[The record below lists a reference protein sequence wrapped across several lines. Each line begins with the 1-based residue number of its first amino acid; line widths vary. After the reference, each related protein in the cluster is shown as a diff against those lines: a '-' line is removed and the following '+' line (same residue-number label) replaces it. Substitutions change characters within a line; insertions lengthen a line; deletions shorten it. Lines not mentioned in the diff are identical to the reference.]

1 VPSGAPR
8 TAGRFDAIVIGSGFG
23 GAVAACRLAEKG
35 LSVLVLERGRAW
47 TPADYPSATGKDWV
61 WNRHQPEREH
71 GWIDLRVFNDVAAV
85 QGAGVGGGS
94 LIGASVFVEAAAQVF
109 DQGWPP
115 EITFA
120 ELAPY
125 YARAGAMLGVQEL
138 PDGQLTARFKLM
150 RDGAR
155 AIGAGGRFRK
165 LPLAVTFDPD
175 WTYDRPHPFAAEASR
190 RWTNPHG
197 RQQGTCIHCGNC
209 TIGCRVQAKNTLDL
223 NYLAAAERQGAQ
235 IWPLHLVSGIAPE
248 AGGYRVHFIRLA
260 DGRRSPGDAWSRR
273 VILAAGSVG
282 STELLLRCRD
292 QAKTLPGLSPRLG
305 EGWSANGDVVTAA
318 VYPDRDVSAARGPT
332 VTCAIDAPDGP
343 LDEQH
348 VCVADGGYPDAIS
361 QALEQ
366 LAPSGVM
373 RKIVRAFRDTIGEAA
388 NGRDPLTCIMPW
400 SGQAA
405 DAATGRLSL
414 EPTWWTPTQ
423 YRLELQ
429 WDSNAAAAAVEAV
442 TAMHRSLAAATGGI
456 ALESPSWSVLK
467 YLITPH
473 PLGGCRMGRSAAD
486 GVVDHQGRVFGY
498 PGLYVADGAIV
509 PRALGLAP
517 ARTIAA
523 LAERIA
529 ALMPA

>member
-1 VPSGAPR
+1 VPSGADPA
-8 TAGRFDAIVIGSGFG
+8 AGRFDAIVIGSGFG
-23 GAVAACRLAEKG
+23 GAVAACRLAEQG
-35 LSVLVLERGRAW
+35 LEVLVLERGRAW

-71 GWIDLRVFNDVAAV
+71 GWIDLCVFNDVAAV

-94 LIGASVFVEAAAQVF
+94 LVGASVFVEAAPQVF

-120 ELAPY
+120 ELQPY
-125 YARAGAMLGVQEL
+125 YAKAGAMLAVQEL
-138 PDGQLTARFKLM
+138 PDGQLTERFKLM
-150 RDGAR
+150 REGAE

-175 WTYDRPHPFAAEASR
+175 WRYHRPHALAAETSR

-197 RQQGTCIHCGNC
+197 RQQGTCVHCGDC

-223 NYLAAAERQGAQ
+223 NYLAAAERQGAE
-235 IWPLHLVSGIAPE
+235 IRPLHLVSRITPE
-248 AGGYRVHFIRLA
+248 AGGYRVHFTRLA
-260 DGRRSPGDAWSRR
+260 DGHRSPGDAWGRR
-273 VILAAGSVG
+273 VVVAAGSIG

-292 QAKTLPGLSPRLG
+292 QARTLPALSPRLG
-305 EGWSANGDVVTAA
+305 EGWSTNGDLLTPA
-318 VYPDRDVSAARGPT
+318 VYAERAVAAARGPT
-332 VTCAIDAPDGP
+332 ATCAIDD
-343 LDEQH
+343 
-348 VCVADGGYPDAIS
+348 ADGRVQVMDGGSPAAIG

-373 RKIVRAFRDTIGEAA
+373 RKIVRAVREAIGAA
-388 NGRDPLTCIMPW
+388 AQGRDPLACIMPW
-400 SGQAA
+400 CGQAA
-405 DAATGRLSL
+405 DAAAGRLSL

-429 WDSNAAAAAVEAV
+429 WDSDAAAAGVEAV
-442 TAMHRSLAAATGGI
+442 AGLHKALTAATGGT
-456 ALESPSWSVLK
+456 ALEPPGWSGLR

-486 GVVDHQGRVFGY
+486 GVVDHLGRVFGY

-509 PRALGLAP
+509 PRALGVGP

-529 ALMPA
+529 ALMPL

>member
-1 VPSGAPR
+1 M
-8 TAGRFDAIVIGSGFG
+8 AGRFDAIVIGSGFG
-23 GAVAACRLAEKG
+23 GAVTACRLAEKG
-35 LSVLVLERGRAW
+35 LEVLVLERGQAW
-47 TPADYPSATGKDWV
+47 TPDDYPSATGKDWV

-71 GWIDLRVFNDVAAV
+71 GWIDLRVFNDVAVV

-94 LIGASVFVEAAAQVF
+94 LVGASVCVEAAPQVF
-109 DQGWPP
+109 GEGWPP
-115 EITFA
+115 EITVA
-120 ELAPY
+120 ELQPY
-125 YARAGAMLGVQEL
+125 YAKAGAMLGVQEL
-138 PDGQLTARFKLM
+138 PDGQLTERFKLM
-150 RDGAR
+150 RDGAG

-175 WTYDRPHPFAAEASR
+175 WSYERPHAFAAETSR

-197 RQQGTCIHCGNC
+197 RQQGTCVHCGNC

-223 NYLAAAERQGAQ
+223 NYLAAAERLGAQ
-235 IWPLHLVSGIAPE
+235 IRPLHLVSCITPE
-248 AGGYRVHFIRLA
+248 AGGYRVHFTRLA
-260 DGRRSPGDAWSRR
+260 DGRRSAGDAWGRR
-273 VILAAGSVG
+273 VVIAAGSIG

-292 QAKTLPGLSPRLG
+292 QARTLPGLSPRLG
-305 EGWSANGDVVTAA
+305 ERWSANGDLLTLA
-318 VYPDRDVSAARGPT
+318 VYADRAVAAARGPT
-332 VTCAIDAPDGP
+332 ATCAIDA
-343 LDEQH
+343 
-348 VCVADGGYPDAIS
+348 ADGRVQVTDSGSPGALGKAI
-361 QALEQ
+361 EQ

-373 RKIVRAFRDTIGEAA
+373 RKIARACRDAISQAA
-388 NGRDPLTCIMPW
+388 QGRDPLACIMPW
-400 SGQAA
+400 SGQTA

-429 WDSNAAAAAVEAV
+429 WDGAAAAAGVEAV
-442 TAMHRSLAAATGGI
+442 MGVHRSLSAATGGT
-456 ALESPSWSVLK
+456 ALESPSWSILK

-509 PRALGLAP
+509 PRALGLGP
-517 ARTIAA
+517 AHTIAA